1 LNAPR
6 TSKEALSPAPGTRT
20 QVPIPET
27 PLSRAGRRIADAI
40 IEAAQFKPT
49 TDGRRMVR
57 RYTVYGIQVTEW
69 MDAERTAEVG
79 KDMK

>member
-6 TSKEALSPAPGTRT
+6 TSKEAQSPAPGARK

-27 PLSRAGRRIADAI
+27 PPLSRAGRRIADAI

-69 MDAERTAEVG
+69 IDAGDVEA
-79 KDMK
+79 